1 MTMAAPVITSWSDK
15 LVAGF
20 RASPG
25 KSSTVTGLAVIL
37 VIVWCRFFFGGH
49 TPASA
54 SGATAQTASESL
66 EPSSGSMASHAAG
79 ETDSLQQWARQPIRP
94 LVRNPFAI
102 PLDLYP
108 RDTASAADNASS
120 QTGYWDL
127 VGKSMSSRADQQEQ
141 RQILIDN
148 VRIAAASLKLQST
161 VMGAHPGAMV
171 SGTMVREGDNISGF
185 RVVSIEAR
193 QVIVERE
200 GVKLALLM
208 E

>member
-1 MTMAAPVITSWSDK
+1 MTAPVITSWSDK
-15 LVAGF
+15 LIAGF

-37 VIVWCRFFFGGH
+37 VFVWCRFIFGGH
-49 TPASA
+49 TTPAAA
-54 SGATAQTASESL
+54 SGASALISPDSQGTLA
-66 EPSSGSMASHAAG
+66 GGMSMLHAPG
-79 ETDSLQQWARQPIRP
+79 DPDSLQ
-94 LVRNPFAI
+94 PFAI
-102 PLDLYP
+102 PLDYYP
-108 RDTASAADNASS
+108 RDSAAVADKAST

-127 VGKSMSSRADQQEQ
+127 IGKSMSSRADQQEQ

-148 VRIAAASLKLQST
+148 VRIAAASLKLQT
-161 VMGAHPGAMV
+161 TIMGAHRGAMV
-171 SGTMVREGDNISGF
+171 NGTMVREGDSVSGF
-185 RVVSIEAR
+185 RVLSIEAR

>member
-1 MTMAAPVITSWSDK
+1 MTAPVITSWSDK
-15 LVAGF
+15 LIAGF

-37 VIVWCRFFFGGH
+37 VFVWCRFIFGGH
-49 TPASA
+49 TTPAAA
-54 SGATAQTASESL
+54 SGASALISPDSQGTLA
-66 EPSSGSMASHAAG
+66 GGMSMLHAPG
-79 ETDSLQQWARQPIRP
+79 DPDSLQQWARQPIRP
-94 LVRNPFAI
+94 LIRNPFAI
-102 PLDLYP
+102 PLDYYP
-108 RDTASAADNASS
+108 RDSAAVADKAST

-148 VRIAAASLKLQST
+148 VRIAAASLKLQT
-161 VMGAHPGAMV
+161 TIMGAHRGAMV
-171 SGTMVREGDNISGF
+171 NGTMVREGDSVSGF
-185 RVVSIEAR
+185 RVLSIEAR

>member
-1 MTMAAPVITSWSDK
+1 MTGPVITSWSDK

-54 SGATAQTASESL
+54 SGATAQTASDSL
-66 EPSSGSMASHAAG
+66 AGSTVSTSSRAAG
-79 ETDSLQQWARQPIRP
+79 ETDSLQQWARQPIHP
-94 LVRNPFAI
+94 LIRNPFAI

-108 RDTASAADNASS
+108 RDTASVADNTSS

-161 VMGAHPGAMV
+161 IMGAHRGAMV

>member
-1 MTMAAPVITSWSDK
+1 MAAPVITSWSDK
-15 LVAGF
+15 LIAGF

-37 VIVWCRFFFGGH
+37 VFVWCRFIFGGH
-49 TPASA
+49 TPTAASA
-54 SGATAQTASESL
+54 ASALISDSQETTSGSLATAHVTGD
-66 EPSSGSMASHAAG
+66 P
-79 ETDSLQQWARQPIRP
+79 DSLQQWARQPIRP
-94 LVRNPFAI
+94 LIRNPFAI
-102 PLDLYP
+102 PLDYYP
-108 RDTASAADNASS
+108 RDSSAVADKASA

-161 VMGAHPGAMV
+161 IMGAHPGAMV
-171 SGTMVREGDNISGF
+171 NGTMVREGDTVSGF
-185 RVVSIEAR
+185 RVLSIEAR
-193 QVIVERE
+193 QIIVERE

>member
-1 MTMAAPVITSWSDK
+1 VAA
-15 LVAGF
+15 F

-25 KSSTVTGLAVIL
+25 KSSTVAGLGVIL
-37 VIVWCRFFFGGH
+37 VFVWCRFLFGGH
-49 TPASA
+49 MPAAA
-54 SGATAQTASESL
+54 SGASAMTTPDSEFTFSN
-66 EPSSGSMASHAAG
+66 GVAVVHAPG
-79 ETDSLQQWARQPIRP
+79 DPDSLQQWARQPIRP
-94 LVRNPFAI
+94 LIRNPFAI
-102 PLDLYP
+102 PLDYYP
-108 RDTASAADNASS
+108 RDGAAVAGKAST

-161 VMGAHPGAMV
+161 IMGAHPGAMV
-171 SGTMVREGDNISGF
+171 NGTMVRVGDSISGF
-185 RVVSIEAR
+185 RVLNIEAT

>member
-1 MTMAAPVITSWSDK
+1 MTAPAITSWSDK
-15 LVAGF
+15 LAAAF

-37 VIVWCRFFFGGH
+37 VFVWARFLLGSRA
-49 TPASA
+49 PAPA
-54 SGATAQTASESL
+54 SGASAMISSDSRTTFSAELASARA
-66 EPSSGSMASHAAG
+66 PG
-79 ETDSLQQWARQPIRP
+79 DPDPLQQWARQPIRP
-94 LVRNPFAI
+94 LIRNPFTI
-102 PLDLYP
+102 PLDYYP
-108 RDTASAADNASS
+108 RDSSAAADKTAS
-120 QTGYWDL
+120 QTGYWDQ

-161 VMGAHPGAMV
+161 IMGAHRGAMV
-171 SGTMVREGDNISGF
+171 NGTMVREGDNVLGF
-185 RVVSIEAR
+185 RVLSIEAR

>member
-1 MTMAAPVITSWSDK
+1 MANPVITSWSEK
-15 LVAGF
+15 LIACF

-37 VIVWCRFFFGGH
+37 VFVWCRFFFGGH
-49 TPASA
+49 TPAAA
-54 SGATAQTASESL
+54 SGAPAQLSSDTQFGFPVLPATPHTA
-66 EPSSGSMASHAAG
+66 
-79 ETDSLQQWARQPIRP
+79 ETVSLQQWARQPVRP
-94 LVRNPFAI
+94 LTRNPFAI

-108 RDTASAADNASS
+108 RDTTSAPDKETSE
-120 QTGYWDL
+120 TGYWNL
-127 VGKSMSSRADQQEQ
+127 VAKSLSSRADQQEQ

-148 VRIAAASLKLQST
+148 VRIAAASLKLEST
-161 VMGAHPGAMV
+161 IMGAHPGAMV
-171 SGTMVREGDNISGF
+171 NGNMVREGDDVAGF

>member
-1 MTMAAPVITSWSDK
+1 MTAPATTSWSDK
-15 LVAGF
+15 LIAAF

-37 VIVWCRFFFGGH
+37 VFVWCRFIFGGH
-49 TPASA
+49 LPASA
-54 SGATAQTASESL
+54 SGASAMISTDSQSTF
-66 EPSSGSMASHAAG
+66 SGGVAIAHAPG
-79 ETDSLQQWARQPIRP
+79 DPDSLQQWARQPIRP
-94 LVRNPFAI
+94 LIRNPFAI
-102 PLDLYP
+102 PLDYYP
-108 RDTASAADNASS
+108 RDNSAAADKAST

-161 VMGAHPGAMV
+161 IMGAHPGAMV
-171 SGTMVREGDNISGF
+171 NGTMVREGDSVSGF
-185 RVVSIEAR
+185 RVLSIEAR